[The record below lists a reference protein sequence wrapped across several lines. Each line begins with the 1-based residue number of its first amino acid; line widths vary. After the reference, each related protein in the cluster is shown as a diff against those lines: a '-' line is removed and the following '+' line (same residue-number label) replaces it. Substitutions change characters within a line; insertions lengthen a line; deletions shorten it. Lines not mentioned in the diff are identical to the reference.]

1 MTENTRHQNQNPKFH
16 ATTQQNKR
24 KKDVLAGE
32 KYSIAADS
40 SEDVKVA
47 RIDEVEGDGING
59 TLALLKTVGNSV
71 LSLLRRRQ

>member
-1 MTENTRHQNQNPKFH
+1 MQPL
-16 ATTQQNKR
+16 NKTKER
-24 KKDVLAGE
+24 KMCLFGE